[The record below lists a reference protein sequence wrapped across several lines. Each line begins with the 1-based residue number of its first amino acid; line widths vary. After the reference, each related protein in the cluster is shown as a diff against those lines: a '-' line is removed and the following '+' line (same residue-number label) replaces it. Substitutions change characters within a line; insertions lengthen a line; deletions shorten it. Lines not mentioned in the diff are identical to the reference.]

1 MNRFKSHF
9 WYNNSQ
15 RNGILFLVLLI
26 IILQL
31 VYFFVIPSFSNE
43 DPTDLNSDEVL
54 EFQEEIDS
62 LKQIALEN
70 KKPKIY
76 PFNPSFLSDYR
87 GYQVGMSTEEID
99 RLLQHRANGNY
110 INSAKQFQQ
119 ITQVSDSLLKAIEP
133 YFKFPDWVTNKKQ
146 NDKREVTLSAVEVL
160 QQTDPD
166 IHQGIKD
173 LNSATAEELRSINGI
188 GNKLSQRIVK
198 YRNKLDGFLINDQL
212 YEVWGLDKEVADKAL
227 ERFPVINK
235 PIIEKINV
243 NTATFKEVLSIIYI
257 DYELT
262 KKIFNYRDEVAEFQS
277 LEELKKID
285 GFPLEKFD
293 RIALYLEAK

>member
-1 MNRFKSHF
+1 MKNFKSHF

-15 RNGILFLVLLI
+15 RNGILFLALLI

-31 VYFFVIPSFSNE
+31 VYFFIIPIVIGGSDE
-43 DPTDLNSDEVL
+43 DATDLNSNEII
-54 EFQEEIDS
+54 EFQQEIDS
-62 LKQIALEN
+62 LKLIALEN

-87 GYQVGMSTEEID
+87 GYQIGMSTEEID
-99 RLLQHRANGNY
+99 RLLQHRANGKY

-119 ITQVSDSLLKAIEP
+119 VTQISDSLLKTIEP
-133 YFKFPDWVTNKKQ
+133 YFKFPDWVVNKRQ
-146 NDKREVTLSAVEVL
+146 NQKHNVIQTSPQAREEFFT
-160 QQTDPD
+160 
-166 IHQGIKD
+166 IKD
-173 LNSATAEELRSINGI
+173 LNSATAEELITVKGI
-188 GNKLSQRIVK
+188 GEKLSQRIVK
-198 YRNKLDGFLINDQL
+198 YRNKLGGFFINEQL
-212 YEVWGLDKEVADKAL
+212 YEVWGLDKEVANKVL
-227 ERFPVINK
+227 ERFPIINK
-235 PIIEKINV
+235 PTLKKINV
-243 NTATFKEVLSIIYI
+243 NTATFKEVLSIVYI

-262 KKIFNYRDEVAEFQS
+262 KKIFNYRDEVAELQS

>member
-26 IILQL
+26 ITLQL
-31 VYFFVIPSFSNE
+31 IYFFVIPSISTE
-43 DPTDLNSDEVL
+43 DSTDLNSNEII
-54 EFQEEIDS
+54 EFQQEIDS

-99 RLLQHRANGNY
+99 RLLKHRANGNY

-119 ITQVSDSLLKAIEP
+119 VTQVSDSLLKTIEP

-146 NDKREVTLSAVEVL
+146 YKNYNDNQTSPQTREESFIT
-160 QQTDPD
+160 
-166 IHQGIKD
+166 KD
-173 LNSATAEELRSINGI
+173 LNSATAEELKIVKGI
-188 GNKLSQRIVK
+188 GEKLSQRIVK
-198 YRNKLDGFLINDQL
+198 YRNKLDGFIISDQL
-212 YEVWGLDKEVADKAL
+212 YEVWGLDKEVADKTL
-227 ERFPVINK
+227 ERFPIINK
-235 PIIEKINV
+235 PIVEKINV

>member
-1 MNRFKSHF
+1 MKFSKSHF

-26 IILQL
+26 ITLQL
-31 VYFFVIPSFSNE
+31 IYFFVIPSISTE
-43 DPTDLNSDEVL
+43 DSTDLNSNEII
-54 EFQEEIDS
+54 EFQQEIDS

-99 RLLQHRANGNY
+99 RLLKHRANGNY

-119 ITQVSDSLLKAIEP
+119 VTQVSDSLLKTIEP

-146 NDKREVTLSAVEVL
+146 YKNYNDNQTSPQTREESFIT
-160 QQTDPD
+160 
-166 IHQGIKD
+166 KD
-173 LNSATAEELRSINGI
+173 LNSATAEELKIVKGI
-188 GNKLSQRIVK
+188 GEKLSQRIVK
-198 YRNKLDGFLINDQL
+198 YRNKLDGFIISDQL
-212 YEVWGLDKEVADKAL
+212 YEVWGLDKEVADKTL
-227 ERFPVINK
+227 ERFPIINK
-235 PIIEKINV
+235 PIVEKINV

-285 GFPLEKFD
+285 EFPLEKFD